1 MTLSPGLIFSE
12 ALNFVQNRCNRA
24 VLQNVT
30 LSKKLILA
38 EEAESV
44 KCYQSLN
51 PN

>member
-1 MTLSPGLIFSE
+1 MNLSPGLIVSE
-12 ALNFVQNRCNRA
+12 VLTFVQNRYNRA

-51 PN
+51 SN